1 MTSFKQYHDLYLQTD
16 VLLLSGVFEQ
26 FRSFAKNTYDLD
38 PLHYYTLP
46 GFSWEAM
53 LKMTTACGNTD
64 HLDLITEPEQFL
76 FIKKGIRGGISM
88 ISNRHAVA
96 NNPDVPNYDPSKP
109 TNWLTYLDSNNL
121 YGWAMCQPLPKGN
134 FRFLPPNELKKFDIN
149 IPQLNDE
156 KGYILEVDL
165 SYSSELHEL
174 HNDYPLAPERLVVKE
189 EMISDYGR
197 HLAKKT
203 RR

>member
-1 MTSFKQYHDLYLQTD
+1 
-16 VLLLSGVFEQ
+16 
-26 FRSFAKNTYDLD
+26 
-38 PLHYYTLP
+38 
-46 GFSWEAM
+46 
-53 LKMTTACGNTD
+53 
-64 HLDLITEPEQFL
+64 
-76 FIKKGIRGGISM
+76 M

-109 TNWLTYLDSNNL
+109 TNWLTYLDANNL

-134 FRFLPPNELKKFDIN
+134 FRFLTPNELKKFDIN

-165 SYSSELHEL
+165 CYPSELHEL
-174 HNDYPLAPERLVVKE
+174 HNDYPLAPEQLVVKE

-197 HLAKKT
+197 HLGRKT
-203 RR
+203 RC